1 MCCPR
6 WKVSLPGLRAMIRSG
21 AWSLLLQMPDSQLA
35 RVLSEIQR
43 RGAIGRGSID
53 EAIRHADGFVAVLPP
68 VGVERCSLVDLGSG
82 GGLPGLV
89 LGLRRNDLDV
99 VLVERRAKRADLLR
113 FGIRALDIGDRVR
126 VFEGDAAD
134 LRHPSD
140 VLPEPVQVVT
150 ARSFGPPLE
159 VLSIARRLLDPG
171 GRCLISEPPS
181 RTARWSEADLVAR
194 DMVDLGE
201 SDGVRSFQHHA

>member
-1 MCCPR
+1 MT
-6 WKVSLPGLRAMIRSG
+6 IRSA
-21 AWSLLLQMPDSQLA
+21 AWSSFLRVPDSPLA

-68 VGVERCSLVDLGSG
+68 VGVGRCSLVDLGSG

-89 LGLRRNDLDV
+89 LGVRRDDLDV

-113 FGIRALDIGDRVR
+113 YGIRALDLANRVR
-126 VFEGDAAD
+126 VFEGDAVD
-134 LRHPSD
+134 LRHD
-140 VLPEPVQVVT
+140 TAMLPEAVRVVT

-159 VLSIARRLLDPG
+159 VLSIARNLLVVG
-171 GRCLISEPPS
+171 GRCLISEPPA
-181 RTARWSEADLVAR
+181 RTARWSTADLAAR
-194 DMVDLGE
+194 DMVDAGE
-201 SDGVRSFQHHA
+201 SNGVRSFVHVHSPS